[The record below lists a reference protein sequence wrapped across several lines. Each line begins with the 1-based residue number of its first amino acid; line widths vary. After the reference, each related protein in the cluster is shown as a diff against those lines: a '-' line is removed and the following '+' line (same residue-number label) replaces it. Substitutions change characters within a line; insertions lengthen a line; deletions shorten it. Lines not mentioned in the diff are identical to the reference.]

1 MKNFGLLILG
11 IILGALAMYFYCQNK
26 NQNHE
31 TLEPLAPKGLIKPSE
46 IKTLTQAYNPRYDTI
61 SNTIFRGIEGG
72 DNRSSWYGLEQLRT
86 YLDFAEAE
94 AKSNKQT
101 MDGVRLYLAANPN
114 KDGRPGYTTLLFV
127 PTGYANTSEGALL
140 NFNYKGGGSSDLQ
153 NGSGLDKGT
162 GGQPP
167 SSNYHQ

>member
-11 IILGALAMYFYCQNK
+11 IILGALAMYFYYQSDR
-26 NQNHE
+26 E
-31 TLEPLAPKGLIKPSE
+31 ITEPVEPLAPKGVITPSE
-46 IKTLTQAYNPRYDTI
+46 IKTLTQAYNSRYDTI
-61 SNTIFRGIEGG
+61 SNAFFRGIEGG

-94 AKSNKQT
+94 AISNKQT

-127 PTGYANTSEGALL
+127 PTGYANSSEGALF
-140 NFNYKGGGSSDLQ
+140 NFSFQGGGSPDLKD
-153 NGSGLDKGT
+153 GSGLDH
-162 GGQPP
+162 GGGGEPP
-167 SSNYHQ
+167 SSNYLQ